1 MPRGINRAQLR
12 ERRLGALVRLEEQ
25 KPKNEKHEKYIKKEI
40 ERVKARLDHLGG
52 ESKWRDSKYS
62 KRKVHN
68 KRCTF
73 FNPEKA

>member
-40 ERVKARLDHLGG
+40 GRVKNRLDHTGS
-52 ESKWRDSKYS
+52 ESKWKNS
-62 KRKVHN
+62 KRRK
-68 KRCTF
+68 
-73 FNPEKA
+73 

>member
-40 ERVKARLDHLGG
+40 ERVNFNLDWTKK
-52 ESKWRDSKYS
+52 EC
-62 KRKVHN
+62 KRPNLKNRKKDKNV
-68 KRCTF
+68 
-73 FNPEKA
+73 

>member
-40 ERVKARLDHLGG
+40 ERVNFNLDWGKK
-52 ESKWRDSKYS
+52 EC
-62 KRKVHN
+62 KRPNLKSRKKDNNV
-68 KRCTF
+68 
-73 FNPEKA
+73 